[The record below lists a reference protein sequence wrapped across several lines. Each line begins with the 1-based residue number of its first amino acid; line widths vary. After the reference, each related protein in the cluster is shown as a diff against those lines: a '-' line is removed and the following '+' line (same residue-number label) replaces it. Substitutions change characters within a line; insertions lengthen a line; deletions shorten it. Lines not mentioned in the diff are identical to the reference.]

1 MLADLAISDRLVRKA
16 DGGRRSKVIREI
28 PAELVAVHVYGSS
41 PVGFDE
47 AVQAGI
53 VRLQADGKK
62 VEEFSVL
69 GFGGSVHGGK
79 IEYLV
84 SIRGLVKDV
93 REESKASRYSP

>member
-28 PAELVAVHVYGSS
+28 PAELVAVHDYGSS